1 MHDVLIVGSGPAGV
15 GLAAACGA
23 AGLDVA
29 VLTPDE
35 TLPWRNTYGVWL
47 DELDDPAL
55 LATLGQRWDDVRV
68 IAGGATIALGR
79 GYGWFDNDALQREL
93 HRRADESQVIWYRG
107 NAARVE
113 PVGGGARVVTQEGPS
128 FAARVVI
135 DATGHQ
141 PALLRRPLGPRVAW
155 QAAYG
160 VVGHLR
166 GAPVPAGAAV
176 FMDYRP
182 AEGPRGGRERAPTFL
197 YAMDLGDGRYFV
209 EETSLAAAPALGFD
223 VLQQR
228 LELRLAQAGATI
240 DAIGDVERC
249 LFPMN
254 GGIPERDGCVIGF
267 GAAAGMVHP
276 ASGFLVGAALR
287 RAPRVARVLAAVL
300 EAGVSAEQ
308 AAGAAWQAVWPPDQR
323 RRLALYEFGL
333 AALLRMNQATL
344 GAFFAAFF
352 RLPPARWHAFLSDR
366 GTAPGVAGTMLRLFL
381 MAPPGV
387 KLVLLLTA
395 FREWPLLLR
404 AVRGT

>member
-15 GLAAACGA
+15 CLAAACGA

-35 TLPWRNTYGVWL
+35 TLPWGNTYGVWL

-55 LATLGQRWDDVRV
+55 LATLGPRWDDVRV
-68 IAGGATIALGR
+68 IAGGTTIALGR
-79 GYGWFDNDALQREL
+79 SYGWFDNDALQREL
-93 HRRADESQVIWYRG
+93 HRRAAENQVIWYRG
-107 NAARVE
+107 SAASIDSA
-113 PVGGGARVVTQEGPS
+113 GGGARVVTHEGPT
-128 FAARVVI
+128 FAARVVV

-160 VVGHLR
+160 VVGQIR
-166 GAPVPAGAAV
+166 DMPVPAGAAV

-182 AEGPRGGRERAPTFL
+182 AAGAHGGRERTPTFL
-197 YAMDLGDGRYFV
+197 YAMDLGAGRGFV
-209 EETSLAAAPALGFD
+209 EETSLAAAPAVGFD

-228 LELRLAQAGATI
+228 LEARLAQAGATI
-240 DAIGDVERC
+240 DATEHIERC

-254 GGIPERDGCVIGF
+254 GGIPERDGCLIGF

-287 RAPRVARVLAAVL
+287 RASRVARVLAAVF

-308 AAGAAWQAVWPPDQR
+308 AASAAWQAVWPPDQR

-344 GAFFAAFF
+344 SAFFAAFF
-352 RLPPARWHAFLSDR
+352 RLPSTRWREFLSDR
-366 GTAPGVAGTMLRLFL
+366 GTAATVAGTMLRLFVV
-381 MAPPGV
+381 APLGV
-387 KLVLLLTA
+387 KLVLMLTA

-404 AVRGT
+404 ALRGT